1 VNAINLFKLRAIENP
16 ERLAIGDIKHG
27 EWTFSELAGLTASI
41 QNLISKYNFDKD
53 DSIVLALT
61 PSPQM
66 YATVSALMGLGIR
79 IIFIEPWLEL
89 QKINEIIKTIRPKG
103 FISSGL
109 GKIWGARSKE
119 IRDIPLWINLPPIQ
133 KDELKKEFIIK
144 DLSEDHQAFIVF
156 SSGTTGRPKGVV
168 RTHTYLKTMVDI
180 FTGLEHENFE
190 TPDLAVFPNVA
201 LFHLA
206 TGRGAIVVPQKWS
219 KKNLNLLEKLCK
231 KYSPETISTGPAFLK
246 MIFDSPLQHS
256 LKNLKRMVIG
266 GALTDCWLMQKAVSE
281 FSATRVLHIYGGS
294 EAEPIAYIEA
304 KEALKKSTEK
314 GFYQVL
320 CLGKPI
326 PQIRYQII
334 DDILWVSGPNVS
346 NEYIGDQSLNMGVK
360 FRDQNGILWH
370 NMGDRVFEEDG
381 YLWIQGRANQEREN
395 FELEQRIYSLIGN
408 SNLFIHENEKK
419 EKILIGEIKDQ
430 EKGIILKEFPHLKS
444 FINQKI
450 KRDRRHRSRIDRK
463 ASLPKLYRGQ
473 NMERIN
479 KWKTY
484 IKERSPLSALMPLA
498 AMAAI
503 SSLAFKRE
511 FDWKIFI
518 ISIMA
523 NTLIFIQLRL
533 ADELKDFEKDKIVN
547 PLRPLPRGLLTT
559 QEVKKAMNF
568 IILSILAISLYVG
581 INYHSIGAIL
591 LSLST
596 IFGLLMYH
604 EFFVGKEL
612 NKHPMLYAI
621 SHQIIVFFIYGWTAL
636 SIDPTLLEN
645 RIFQGWLLA
654 NFGSSF
660 NFEICRKLN
669 PQTHPLAQTYL
680 QYYGPQ
686 KTVFFSFIFIGLML
700 IGSFLGGFGILT
712 IIPLT
717 ILTVTLLKWLKDPTI
732 FKKVEAFTALSGLFI
747 NLGPALI
754 WIYQLWI

>member
-1 VNAINLFKLRAIENP
+1 VNAIHLFKLRALENP
-16 ERLAIGDIKHG
+16 DRLAIADIKHG

-41 QNLISKYNFDKD
+41 QNLISKYNFDQN
-53 DSIVLALT
+53 DSIVLALA

-89 QKINEIIKTIRPKG
+89 QKINEVIKSIKPKG

-109 GKIWGARSKE
+109 GKVWGARSKE
-119 IRDIPLWINLPPIQ
+119 IREIPMWINLPPIQ
-133 KDELKKEFIIK
+133 KDGFKKEFIIK
-144 DLSEDHQAFIVF
+144 DLAKDHQAFIVF
-156 SSGTTGRPKGVV
+156 SSGTTGKPKGVV
-168 RTHTYLKTMVDI
+168 RTHSYLKTMVDI
-180 FTGLEHENFE
+180 FTELEHENFE

-206 TGRGAIVVPQKWS
+206 TGRGAIVVPHKWS
-219 KKNLNLLEKLCK
+219 KKNLNLLLNLCQ

-246 MIFDSPLQHS
+246 MIFDSPLLHS

-304 KEALKKSTEK
+304 KEALKKSTDK

-334 DDILWVSGPNVS
+334 DGILWVSGPNVS

-381 YLWIQGRANQEREN
+381 YLWILGRANQEREN

-408 SNLFIHENEKK
+408 SNLFIHENEQQK
-419 EKILIGEIKDQ
+419 KILIGEIKDQ
-430 EKGIILKEFPHLKS
+430 EKEVILKQFPQ
-444 FINQKI
+444 INLIIKDKI
-450 KRDRRHRSRIDRK
+450 RRDKRHRSRIDRK

-511 FDWKIFI
+511 FDWKIFL

-533 ADELKDFEKDKIVN
+533 ADELKDFEKDKVVN

-559 QEVKKAMNF
+559 HEVRTAMKF

-581 INYHSIGAIL
+581 INYHFIGAVL
-591 LSLST
+591 LSIST

-604 EFFVGKEL
+604 EFFIGKEL

-645 RIFQGWLLA
+645 RLFQGWLLA

-680 QYYGPQ
+680 QFYGPP
-686 KTVFFSFIFIGLML
+686 KTAFFSFIFIGLML

-712 IIPLT
+712 FLPLT
-717 ILTVTLLKWLKDPTI
+717 ILAVTLLKWLKDPSI

-747 NLGPALI
+747 NLGPSLI